1 MSYEPQMPP
10 PPQTEQPPGGGSRI
24 LGWVDRHKIWL
35 SVIAVA
41 EHQLRQLPD
50 GQRVRGRRVLPS
62 SPRVPMSNQPAAN
75 PSKNAWTLPLLIVA
89 TSRLLRADEP
99 IT

>member
-1 MSYEPQMPP
+1 
-10 PPQTEQPPGGGSRI
+10 
-24 LGWVDRHKIWL
+24 
-35 SVIAVA
+35 
-41 EHQLRQLPD
+41 
-50 GQRVRGRRVLPS
+50 
-62 SPRVPMSNQPAAN
+62 MSNQPAAN